1 MHMTAGSVPAPATRP
16 QRGRPGRPP
25 LVAAALSELGGPA
38 TGRIELPSRLFWS
51 APDHTFDLSQR
62 HDALAAYESVLIE
75 ARAAADLAEFLNSD
89 LLAAL
94 WDDLHLPPRV
104 RRAWEDAH
112 PGLRDRAARVAA
124 A

>member
-1 MHMTAGSVPAPATRP
+1 MHMTAGSAPATRP

-25 LVAAALSELGGPA
+25 LVAAALSELQGPA
-38 TGRIELPSRLFWS
+38 SGVIELPSRLFWS

-75 ARAAADLAEFLNSD
+75 ARTAADLAEFLNGE
-89 LLAAL
+89 LLVAL
-94 WDDLHLPPRV
+94 WGDLHLPPRV

-112 PGLRDRAARVAA
+112 PALRDQAAHVAA